1 MAAAP
6 SIGSPVSACFICRP
20 VGTPAGH
27 HGNAHS
33 KEQPTGR
40 TKHRVDIHAR
50 AIASLS
56 QLDLSGR
63 SFSVNGTVARALF
76 VADET
81 RLV

>member
-1 MAAAP
+1 MPTAKSNQQTVQSTGSIFTRAP
-6 SIGSPVSACFICRP
+6 
-20 VGTPAGH
+20 
-27 HGNAHS
+27 
-33 KEQPTGR
+33 
-40 TKHRVDIHAR
+40 
-50 AIASLS
+50 IASLS

>member
-1 MAAAP
+1 MVP
-6 SIGSPVSACFICRP
+6 REGFGRP
-20 VGTPAGH
+20 VGTTAGH

-40 TKHRVDIHAR
+40 TKHRVDIH

>member
-1 MAAAP
+1 MPIAKSNQQAVQSTG
-6 SIGSPVSACFICRP
+6 SIF
-20 VGTPAGH
+20 T
-27 HGNAHS
+27 
-33 KEQPTGR
+33 
-40 TKHRVDIHAR
+40 R